1 MIWHSWVSR
10 EIKKKTIDTRQNWTH
25 SHTMSFFKFAAHDAT
40 ISSIIDA
47 YLSIGYKAVATKLAE
62 SGIHVKP
69 STMQKYMQTLSE
81 LGVTY
86 LSMSDLIAREATLAS
101 IIDADSGIH
110 VKRKTMENYMK
121 SVSVIISIYLS
132 IYIFIYSS
140 IYRFIY
146 RYIYLFINLSIHR
159 FIYFI
164 DVHIYIYIYIY

>member
-1 MIWHSWVSR
+1 
-10 EIKKKTIDTRQNWTH
+10 
-25 SHTMSFFKFAAHDAT
+25 MSFFKFAAHDAT

-69 STMQKYMQTLSE
+69 STMQKYMQPLSE

-86 LSMSDLIAREATLAS
+86 LSMSDLIAREATIAS

-121 SVSVIISIYLS
+121 SVSVIISIYLYIYISIYLS
-132 IYIFIYSS
+132 IYIFIYS
-140 IYRFIY
+140 YV
-146 RYIYLFINLSIHR
+146 YIYISTYLYIAIICAAS
-159 FIYFI
+159 
-164 DVHIYIYIYIY
+164 IYIYISMNLSSHLSL